1 MLGEKFSYLQTS
13 VARIYEVNTLCQCN
27 QYWAISDCKMGNI
40 CQQQSRFWRNFI
52 SEKEIE
58 LRLQQ
63 MKFFGIPAVADAGAP
78 HLIWPIQP
86 GSKIHIF
93 LRNKIGKWTG
103 GDLI

>member
-1 MLGEKFSYLQTS
+1 MNYILCASAINIGPS
-13 VARIYEVNTLCQCN
+13 VIAKWEIYVSSKAAWRI
-27 QYWAISDCKMGNI
+27 
-40 CQQQSRFWRNFI
+40 FI